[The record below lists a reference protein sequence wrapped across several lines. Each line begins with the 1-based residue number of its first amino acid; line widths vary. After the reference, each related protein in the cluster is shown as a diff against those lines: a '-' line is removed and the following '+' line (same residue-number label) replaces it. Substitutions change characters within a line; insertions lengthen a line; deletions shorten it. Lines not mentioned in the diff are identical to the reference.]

1 MPSASA
7 VERRF
12 FSEVMKESVTPE
24 DFQAFG
30 VSEQSVDVKPFAAQ
44 IRAPTLIIQ
53 VRNDVINPLAAA
65 KKAASMIPGARFVI
79 IEGADHIP
87 IPGTAESEE
96 VARLVTPFFDED
108 LPRAAPSPSP

>member
-1 MPSASA
+1 
-7 VERRF
+7 
-12 FSEVMKESVTPE
+12 MKESVTPE
-24 DFQAFG
+24 DIQALA

-53 VRNDVINPLAAA
+53 VRNEVINPLAAG
-65 KKAASMIPGARFVI
+65 KKAASIIPGARFVI

-108 LPRAAPSPSP
+108 LPNAAPTPSL

>member
-1 MPSASA
+1 M
-7 VERRF
+7 R
-12 FSEVMKESVTPE
+12 ESVTPE

-30 VSEQSVDVKPFAAQ
+30 ASELSVDVKSFAAQ
-44 IRAPTLIIQ
+44 VHTPTLIIQ

-87 IPGTAESEE
+87 MPGTAESEE

-108 LPRAAPSPSP
+108 LPNATPSPSP

>member
-1 MPSASA
+1 
-7 VERRF
+7 
-12 FSEVMKESVTPE
+12 MKESVTPE

-65 KKAASMIPGARFVI
+65 KKAASMIPSARFVI

-96 VARLVTPFFDED
+96 VAHLVTPFFDED
-108 LPRAAPSPSP
+108 LPSAAAFP